1 MKSPNTSLENLVA
14 TPYSIVAPSLIRIGY
29 DESKIKSALIQK
41 PTANIQAL
49 DTILRENISWK
60 FGRAIDKEKL
70 KDLLRISEFDT
81 DEKIANL
88 ADIMLGHWNEIHQTP
103 SPSTGN
109 PWFPQAV
116 HHLNIDDSLIEW
128 IQNKTSTIEGT
139 DPIYELLDLNQLARD
154 TEDQR
159 KKIQKSIQYSHQ
171 QIPRQRYS
179 HSRLTCE
186 HGLISMYAHYTILN
200 MLRVWSN
207 DGSSLFPL
215 EKFGDCTLIVTLVR
229 LLDYHYN
236 YTRLH
241 TDENIDR
248 MSLLINAILKVENN
262 ELLKYQTIK
271 QEMLPQKA
279 PILYRLQM
287 SIIVQSIQLL
297 SNPSLLSCD
306 YSDQS
311 MIKQPNLNFIL
322 KLAHLF
328 VKLIHD
334 TSTIKQH
341 DVDFLVPILFP
352 VPLINLLFDLFLIGP
367 THQSKTNI
375 LHLFST

>member
-1 MKSPNTSLENLVA
+1 
-14 TPYSIVAPSLIRIGY
+14 
-29 DESKIKSALIQK
+29 
-41 PTANIQAL
+41 
-49 DTILRENISWK
+49 
-60 FGRAIDKEKL
+60 
-70 KDLLRISEFDT
+70 
-81 DEKIANL
+81 
-88 ADIMLGHWNEIHQTP
+88 
-103 SPSTGN
+103 
-109 PWFPQAV
+109 
-116 HHLNIDDSLIEW
+116 
-128 IQNKTSTIEGT
+128 
-139 DPIYELLDLNQLARD
+139 LNQLVRD
-154 TEDQR
+154 TENQR

-171 QIPRQRYS
+171 QITRQRYS

-200 MLRVWSN
+200 VLRVWSN

-215 EKFGDCTLIVTLVR
+215 EKFGDCTLIVTLIR

-248 MSLLINAILKVENN
+248 MSLLINGILRVETN
-262 ELLKYQTIK
+262 ELLKHQTIT
-271 QEMLPQKA
+271 QEILSHKA

-311 MIKQPNLNFIL
+311 MIKQANLNFIL
-322 KLAHLF
+322 KLVHLF

-334 TSTIKQH
+334 KSTTRQS
-341 DVDFLVPILFP
+341 DANFLVPILFP
-352 VPLINLLFDLFLIGP
+352 VPLINLLFDVFLISP

-375 LHLFST
+375 LRLFST